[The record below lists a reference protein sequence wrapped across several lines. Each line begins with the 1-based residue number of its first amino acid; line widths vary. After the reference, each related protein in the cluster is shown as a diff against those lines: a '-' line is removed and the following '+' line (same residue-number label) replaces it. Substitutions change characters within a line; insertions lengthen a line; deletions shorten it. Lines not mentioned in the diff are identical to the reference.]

1 VSALVVTV
9 PDSLGGVRVDRV
21 VALLAD
27 LPRTAVDGLVDDGR
41 VALDGRVVRRR
52 SVLVRAGQELR
63 VERPEDPVDAAPGPD
78 ESVEFAVVEADDDVI
93 VVDKPAGLVVHP
105 GAGHPDA
112 TLVNGLLARYP
123 ELARVAEETGSD
135 PRRPGIVHRLDR
147 GTSGLMVVG
156 RTAHAYRSLVDQ
168 LRSRRVSRSY
178 SALVHGSVDG
188 ASGVVEAPIGRSA
201 TAPTRMAISHS
212 GKAALTRYRVE
223 QRFERPPTTLLRVEL
238 ETGRT
243 HQIRVHLAAVGH
255 PVVGDTV
262 YGRHRSKPA
271 APLERPFLHAAQL
284 TFEHPASGRLRSWDS
299 PLPADLVGVLRALQ
313 E

>member
-27 LPRTAVDGLVDDGR
+27 LSRTAVDALVEEGR
-41 VALDGRVVRRR
+41 IAVDGRVVRRR

-63 VERPEDPVDAAPGPD
+63 VERAEEGSEPGPAPD
-78 ESVEFAVVEADDDVI
+78 PSVELTVVEADDEVI
-93 VVDKPAGLVVHP
+93 VIDKPAGLVVHP
-105 GAGHPDA
+105 GPGHPGG
-112 TLVNGLLARYP
+112 TLVNGLLARFP
-123 ELARVAEETGSD
+123 ELAGLADETGSD

-147 GTSGLMVVG
+147 GTSGLLVVA
-156 RTAHAYRSLVDQ
+156 RTAHAYRSLVEQ

-178 SALVHGSVDG
+178 CALVRGSVEG
-188 ASGVVEAPIGRSA
+188 SSGVVEAPIGRSA
-201 TAPTRMAISHS
+201 TTPTRMAVSRS

-223 QRFERPPTTLLRVEL
+223 RRFDSPPTTLLRVDL

-255 PVVGDTV
+255 PLVGDPL
-262 YGRHRSKPA
+262 YGRGGPKPP

-284 TFEHPASGRLRSWDS
+284 TFEHPGSGRTRTWES
-299 PLPADLVGVLRALQ
+299 PLPGDLTAVLDSL
-313 E
+313 EG